1 MELYNMTIG
10 TLLNNN
16 SLVNGVS
23 ALIHLQNPRQHMF
36 VTTKTDIV
44 DEKMETLFVED
55 DIMLLTE
62 LENALE
68 DVCFVELVLE
78 DIDGLQEN
86 S

>member
-1 MELYNMTIG
+1 MTTG
-10 TLLNNN
+10 AMLNNN

-23 ALIHLQNPRQHMF
+23 ALTHLQNPRQHMF

-62 LENALE
+62 LEDALE
-68 DVCFVELVLE
+68 DVCFIELVLE